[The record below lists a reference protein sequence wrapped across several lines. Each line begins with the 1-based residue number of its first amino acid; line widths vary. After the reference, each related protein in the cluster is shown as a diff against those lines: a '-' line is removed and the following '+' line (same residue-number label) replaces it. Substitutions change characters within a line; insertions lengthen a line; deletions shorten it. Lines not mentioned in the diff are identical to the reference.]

1 MKCFGSDRCLARPQI
16 LWTVQHEQKN
26 KRNLRNPIEINFSM
40 DRFIRKFMVNINHR
54 IKKIQ

>member
-16 LWTVQHEQKN
+16 LWTVQHKQKN